1 MNEITID
8 QVVLFNA
15 TTSAE
20 YEISI
25 FTALASAMKIKFAVK
40 VLIVFELSCV
50 WQYTII
56 NSIWK
61 YTKQKKYRNE

>member
-1 MNEITID
+1 MDEITID

-20 YEISI
+20 YEISTL
-25 FTALASAMKIKFAVK
+25 TALASAMKKKFAVK
-40 VLIVFELSCV
+40 VLIVFELSYV

-61 YTKQKKYRNE
+61 